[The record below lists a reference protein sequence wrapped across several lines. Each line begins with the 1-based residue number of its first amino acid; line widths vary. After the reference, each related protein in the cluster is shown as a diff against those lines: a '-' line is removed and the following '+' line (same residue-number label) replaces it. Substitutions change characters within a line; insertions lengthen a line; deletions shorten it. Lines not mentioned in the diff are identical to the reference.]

1 MISRIRI
8 KNFKSIKEAEINPDA
23 VNIIIGSNNSGKS
36 NLLEAL
42 EYYSRSLTVPLDELF
57 GPKPFSFLDIL
68 HKGSDKNKEGIEMDL
83 TFRSFSEDTG
93 LLDADSEVSHS
104 YRINSVYNSGNFPEF
119 RPVVAYEELISQYNH
134 KNAEN
139 QDQILMREL
148 GQNRDLKTEFIDMY
162 YACRAIRKF
171 QFVPKEIKRDREIDP
186 LESNVPFLKYNGE
199 NLVNVL
205 FAMRDNESEKFR
217 KIIEDFKEIFP
228 DVTGLSFT
236 HLGDYRY
243 AIEFTRK
250 INGSNWNFMSPQI
263 SDGFA
268 ISLAILTLI
277 HMNNSNR
284 IVLIEEIENGLNPF
298 TLGKLINKIIFNSK
312 RHGTQ
317 FFITT
322 HSPVILDSLSNFP
335 ELIFICEQKNG
346 KSEYIPLTEKLKIF
360 KDDYTPG
367 ESLVELWLDGM
378 IGGL

>member
-8 KNFKSIKEAEINPDA
+8 KNFKSIKETEINPDA

-42 EYYSRSLTVPLDELF
+42 EYYSRSLTVPLSELF
-57 GPKPFSFLDIL
+57 GPRPFSFPDVF
-68 HKGSDKNKEGIEMDL
+68 HKGSDIKTEGLEIDLAFRKFTENTKISDKE
-83 TFRSFSEDTG
+83 
-93 LLDADSEVSHS
+93 SEVTHS
-104 YRINSVYNSGNFPEF
+104 YRIDSVYNSKGYPKFI
-119 RPVVAYEELISQYNH
+119 PVVKYEEIISQYYN
-134 KNAEN
+134 KIVEN
-139 QDQILMREL
+139 QDQVLMREL
-148 GQNRDLKTEFIDMY
+148 GQKRELKPEFIDMY

-171 QFVPKEIKRDREIDP
+171 QFVPKEIKKEREIDP

-205 FAMRDNESEKFR
+205 FTMRDRDPEAFR
-217 KIIEDFKEIFP
+217 IITDDFKDIFP
-228 DVTGLSFT
+228 DVTGFSFT

-250 INGSNWNFMSPQI
+250 INGSSWDFMSPQI
-263 SDGFA
+263 SDGFV

-284 IVLIEEIENGLNPF
+284 IVLIEEIENGLNPI
-298 TLGKLINKIIFNSK
+298 TLGKILNKIIFNSK
-312 RHGTQ
+312 RYGTQ

-322 HSPVILDSLSNFP
+322 HSPVILDSLSDFP
-335 ELIFICEQKNG
+335 ELILVCEQKNG
-346 KSEYIPLTEKLKIF
+346 KSEYIPLTEKLNIF
-360 KDDYTPG
+360 RGDYIPG
-367 ESLVELWLDGM
+367 ESLVELWLEGM